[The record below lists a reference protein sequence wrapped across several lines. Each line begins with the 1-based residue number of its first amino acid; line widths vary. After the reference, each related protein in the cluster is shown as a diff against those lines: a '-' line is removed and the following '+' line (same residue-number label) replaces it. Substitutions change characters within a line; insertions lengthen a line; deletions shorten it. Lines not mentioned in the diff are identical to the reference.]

1 MNAHR
6 PDRVVRVLTILLSVA
21 YYGILVA
28 GLLLL
33 IATPLLKLFAGQNRE
48 WTWDLPVPV
57 TVHDSGATVVTR
69 WGPAQ
74 LELDDVRGD
83 LELPISMLPW
93 WLLTVLWTYGALQ
106 FGLTLLALHHLR
118 RICQRVRDGT
128 PFDAHNAVR
137 LRSLGLLIFGLAAF
151 SGVAEFVT
159 SLAVKRGSASGAIAI
174 PTSLHINA
182 PVVII
187 ALVLVALAEVF
198 RRGAELET
206 EQSLVV

>member
-6 PDRVVRVLTILLSVA
+6 PDRVVRVLTILVSVA
-21 YYGILVA
+21 FYVTIVA
-28 GLLLL
+28 GVLLLL
-33 IATPLLKLFAGQNRE
+33 ATPLFKLFAGESRE

-57 TVHDSGATVVTR
+57 TVQDSATVVTR

-83 LELPISMLPW
+83 LELPITMLPW
-93 WLLTVLWTYGALQ
+93 PLLTVLWTYRALQ
-106 FGLTLLALHHLR
+106 LVLTLVALHHLR
-118 RICQRVRDGT
+118 RICQRVRDGA

-137 LRSLGLLIFGLAAF
+137 LRSLGLLVFGLAVF
-151 SGVAEFVT
+151 SGLAEFVT
-159 SLAVKRGSASGAIAI
+159 SLAVKKGLASGTIAI
-174 PTSLHINA
+174 PTGLHINA
-182 PVVII
+182 PVVIV